1 MKSEQPKI
9 AACYARVSTDMQR
22 EKGHSIEYQRD
33 SLIKYSKEHGLNPV
47 LYVDAGISAKDTRR
61 PELQKMLEDIKNGR
75 VSVVL
80 VTKLDRITRSL
91 KDLVNLKE
99 TFDVHGVS
107 FKSLTESFDSSTAM
121 GRFTSSLFGSIAE
134 MEREIIGERV
144 REAMKHRAGKGRY
157 NGGVVAFGFSSY
169 AQQVRINK
177 NKGMSKDEAEQAA
190 KERCPAEKQ
199 LCVNPEEAKI
209 LNQIFDKYIE
219 TESLRAVTHWLNT
232 KRYKSRYGTSWAATS
247 VRRVLQSQTYIG
259 KVVWGKRL
267 SSKSTTGI
275 TYRPK
280 DKWIVAN
287 AEYPGIV
294 PKEKFETV
302 QSILERRRFEPR
314 RKLSKNILSGLVWC
328 GKCGGRIYGITYRNR
343 KRNESFAYY
352 RCNTHLAKGSS
363 VCPGTTIPKTLF
375 EKAITDKI
383 LRLGEGKPLMDLKRA
398 MVLYERHYQKRE
410 RKPSEKVETTRRV
423 DAIKQKLK
431 VLMERLED
439 GTVSPSDYSARV
451 KELKDELQLHEK
463 AMGEM
468 PEAMDEPQAP
478 PVSFEAVSEALRDI
492 KKVWKGLDYQGRKD
506 LLAKMIHR
514 ITIHD
519 KCSPIDMELYF
530 FNLINRTNT
539 DSSRQPKE
547 NQPGM

>member
-1 MKSEQPKI
+1 MKPEQPRV

-22 EKGHSIEYQRD
+22 EKGHSIEYQRE
-33 SLIKYSKEHGLNPV
+33 SLLKYSKEHGLNPV

-99 TFDVHGVS
+99 IFDAHGVS

-144 REAMKHRAGKGRY
+144 REAMRHRAGKGHY

-169 AQQVRINK
+169 AQQLRIHR
-177 NKGMSKDEAEQAA
+177 NKGMSAEEAEKAA
-190 KERCPAEKQ
+190 KEKCSEEKR
-199 LCVNPEEAKI
+199 LCVNPEEAAV
-209 LNQIFDKYIE
+209 LRQIFDKYIE

-247 VRRVLQSQTYIG
+247 VRRVLQNQAYVG

-280 DKWIVAN
+280 NKWVVAD
-287 AEYPGIV
+287 AEYAAII
-294 PKEKFETV
+294 PKEKFERV
-302 QSILERRRFEPR
+302 QSILERRQFEPR

-328 GKCGGRIYGITYRNR
+328 GKCGGRIYGITYRNLKR
-343 KRNESFAYY
+343 KKSFAYY
-352 RCNTHLAKGSS
+352 RCNAHLAKGAS
-363 VCPGTTIPKTLF
+363 VCPGTTVPKALF
-375 EKAITDKI
+375 EKVIIDKI
-383 LRLGEGKPLMDLKRA
+383 LDLKKGKPLMDLKRA
-398 MVLYERHYQKRE
+398 MALYEKHYEKKE
-410 RKPSEKVETTRRV
+410 SKPTAKAAAIQRV

-431 VLMERLED
+431 VLIERLED
-439 GTVSPSDYSARV
+439 GTVSSDDYSVRV
-451 KELKDELQLHEK
+451 KELKEELQHHEK
-463 AMGEM
+463 TAGVEVLDA
-468 PEAMDEPQAP
+468 PEVPR
-478 PVSFEAVSEALRDI
+478 VSFKAVSEALCDI

-506 LLAKMIHR
+506 LLSRMIRR

-519 KCSPIDMELYF
+519 KRSPIDVELYF
-530 FNLINRTNT
+530 FNLIDRTDT
-539 DSSRQPKE
+539 DSWKRPV
-547 NQPGM
+547 